1 MAEIIENS
9 QQKGGKKKAKK
20 HSVHIDM
27 TPMVDLMC
35 LLITFFMLT
44 TAFSKPRVMD
54 IVLPEKLK
62 DNETADAPKIAT
74 SRTMNVILGD
84 DNKVYWYPG
93 RAEDPEFLPP
103 LTETDFSA
111 EGIRKVLLEKNASLA
126 RKLVQFDD
134 DILTGKIKMPYDSIE
149 VARNRIKND
158 DDTGPIVLIKAHE
171 TSQYKDIVDIF
182 DEMSIC
188 GISDYV
194 FTDMTWM
201 EERMMEIAMGITPAS
216 TSTQN

>member
-1 MAEIIENS
+1 MAEIIQDEK
-9 QQKGGKKKAKK
+9 QKGGKKKPKK

-44 TAFSKPRVMD
+44 TAFSKPKVMD

-62 DNETADAPKIAT
+62 DNETAEAPKIAT
-74 SRTMNVILGD
+74 SRTMNIILGD

-93 RAEDPEFLPP
+93 RTEDPENLPP
-103 LTETDFSA
+103 LTQTDFSA
-111 EGIRKVLLEKNASLA
+111 DGIRKVLIEKNLSLA

-149 VARNRIKND
+149 VARERLKKD

-171 TSQYKDIVDIF
+171 TSQYKDLVDIF

-188 GISDYV
+188 GIASYV
-194 FTDMTWM
+194 FTDMNWM
-201 EERMMEIAMGITPAS
+201 EERMMEIAMGITPTT